1 LNFKELVYEQNSV
14 FLAWW
19 ERSERYRA
27 KEREF
32 CGLMA
37 SAEKKGL
44 PQRQAYRFSYN
55 QKLVSPNKI
64 TASISKSELYA
75 A

>member
-1 LNFKELVYEQNSV
+1 MFILTPRINEPNSV
-14 FLAWW
+14 SLAWW
-19 ERSERYRA
+19 ERSDRYRA
-27 KEREF
+27 KEMEF
-32 CGLMA
+32 GGLMA

-55 QKLVSPNKI
+55 QKLVSLNKV
-64 TASISKSELYA
+64 TVFISLSHA